1 MASMYGNKLKISIF
15 GQSHSPAIGVTVDG
29 LPAGFSIDMD
39 RLQQFLARRAPGQNA
54 YSTTR
59 KEADVP
65 QFLCGLY
72 NGATCGAPLT
82 AIIQNTN
89 TRSGDYAELADC
101 PRPGHADYPAAVK
114 WSGHQDPTGGG
125 HFSGRLTAPLC
136 VAGGI
141 ALQMLEER
149 GIAVGAHIAQIE
161 NVNDA
166 PFDSVNISAKTL
178 RSVTEKAFPVLDDNA
193 AEPMQ
198 AAILAARGEAD
209 SVGGIVECAAVGI
222 PAGVGDPMF
231 DGLESR
237 IAAILF
243 AVPAVKGVEFG
254 AGFSCASMR
263 GSQCND
269 PYIIRDGAV
278 RTSSNNNGGILG
290 GIANGMPILVRAA
303 IKPTPSIGI
312 RQDSV
317 SLSRMEEKT
326 LVVHGRH
333 DPCIVPRAVPVIE
346 AAVALALLDAML

>member
-1 MASMYGNKLKISIF
+1 MASIYGNKLKISIF

-29 LPAGFSIDMD
+29 LPAGFPIDMD
-39 RLQQFLARRAPGQNA
+39 KLQQFLARRAPGQNA
-54 YSTTR
+54 FSTTR

-82 AIIQNTN
+82 AIIPNTN
-89 TRSGDYAELADC
+89 TRSGDYEELADC
-101 PRPGHADYPAAVK
+101 PRPGHADYTAAVK

-136 VAGGI
+136 VAGGV

-149 GIAVGAHIAQIE
+149 GVAIGAHIAQIE
-161 NVNDA
+161 NVYDT
-166 PFDSVNISAKTL
+166 PFDDVNLCVKTL
-178 RSVTEKAFPVLDDNA
+178 HSITEKSCPVLDDSA

-209 SVGGIVECAAVGI
+209 SVGGVIECAAVGV
-222 PAGVGDPMF
+222 PAGVGDPIF

-237 IAAILF
+237 LAAILF

-278 RTSSNNNGGILG
+278 RTFSNNNGGILG

-317 SLSRMEEKT
+317 SLSRMEEKK